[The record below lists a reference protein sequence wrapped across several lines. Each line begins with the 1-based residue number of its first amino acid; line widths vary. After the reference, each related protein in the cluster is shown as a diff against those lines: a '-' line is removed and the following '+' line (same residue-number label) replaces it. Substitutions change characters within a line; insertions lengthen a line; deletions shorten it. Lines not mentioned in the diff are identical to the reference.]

1 MKERERKVKISDIL
15 KDAFSLKNDTA
26 EQEEIRTRLVEG
38 GQVSGSNMGILML
51 AILIASIGLNMNS
64 TAVII
69 GAMLISPLM
78 GSIQAAAYGIASAD
92 LKLFRKS
99 SIGLFFQ
106 ICISLL
112 TSTLYFKISPISMA
126 TSELLARTQPTIW
139 DVIIALCGGLAGII
153 GMTRTEKSNV
163 LPGVAIA
170 TALMPP
176 LCTCGYGIA
185 TKQWEFLWGAG
196 YLFCVNAYFILFA
209 STLILEILNVPK
221 KQVALSNKQRQAIKR
236 KIIIKADIISD
247 IDILTSLFVAY
258 NMVQTANN
266 EKDSLTGFSDPKTS
280 VSTEMLSEEASV
292 LFPDISTLSVKQVE
306 NINISDKSSSQT
318 LELDVKLFEAFS
330 NKEKQ
335 QFEDWI
341 KYIYEDNVS
350 IKYSV
355 I

>member
-15 KDAFSLKNDTA
+15 KDSFSLKNDTA

-78 GSIQAAAYGIASAD
+78 SSIQAAAYGIASAD

-236 KIIIKADIISD
+236 KIIINTIIV
-247 IDILTSLFVAY
+247 ILPSLFVAY

-330 NKEKQ
+330 NEEKQ

>member
-185 TKQWEFLWGAG
+185 IKQWEFLWGAG

-236 KIIIKADIISD
+236 KIIINTIIV
-247 IDILTSLFVAY
+247 ILPSLFVAY

-330 NKEKQ
+330 NEEKQ

>member
-236 KIIIKADIISD
+236 KIIINTIIV
-247 IDILTSLFVAY
+247 ILPSLFVAY

-306 NINISDKSSSQT
+306 NINISDKSSSKT

-330 NKEKQ
+330 NEEKQ

>member
-1 MKERERKVKISDIL
+1 MKISDIL

-236 KIIIKADIISD
+236 KIIINTIIV
-247 IDILTSLFVAY
+247 ILPSLFVAY

-330 NKEKQ
+330 NEEKQ

>member
-236 KIIIKADIISD
+236 KIIINTIIV
-247 IDILTSLFVAY
+247 ILPSLFVAY
-258 NMVQTANN
+258 NMAQTANN

-330 NKEKQ
+330 NEEKQ

>member
-221 KQVALSNKQRQAIKR
+221 KQVALSNKQRQEIKR
-236 KIIIKADIISD
+236 KIIINTIIV
-247 IDILTSLFVAY
+247 ILPSLFVAY

-330 NKEKQ
+330 NEEKQ

>member
-209 STLILEILNVPK
+209 STLILEILSVPK

-236 KIIIKADIISD
+236 KIIINTIIV
-247 IDILTSLFVAY
+247 ILPSLFVAY

-330 NKEKQ
+330 NEEKQ

>member
-38 GQVSGSNMGILML
+38 GQVSGSNMGVLML

-236 KIIIKADIISD
+236 KIIINTIIV
-247 IDILTSLFVAY
+247 ILPSLFVAY

-330 NKEKQ
+330 NEEKQ

>member
-112 TSTLYFKISPISMA
+112 TSTLYFKFSPISMA

-236 KIIIKADIISD
+236 KIIINTIIV
-247 IDILTSLFVAY
+247 ILPSLFVAY

-330 NKEKQ
+330 NEEKQ

>member
-1 MKERERKVKISDIL
+1 MKERERKVKNSDIL

-236 KIIIKADIISD
+236 KIIINTIIV
-247 IDILTSLFVAY
+247 ILPSLFVAY

-330 NKEKQ
+330 NEEKQ

>member
-92 LKLFRKS
+92 LKLFWKS

-236 KIIIKADIISD
+236 KIIINTIIV
-247 IDILTSLFVAY
+247 ILPSLFVAY

-330 NKEKQ
+330 NEEKQ

>member
-236 KIIIKADIISD
+236 KIIINTIMV
-247 IDILTSLFVAY
+247 ILPSLFIAY

-330 NKEKQ
+330 NEEKQ

>member
-51 AILIASIGLNMNS
+51 AILIASIGLNVNS

-236 KIIIKADIISD
+236 KIIINTIIV
-247 IDILTSLFVAY
+247 ILPSLFVAY

-330 NKEKQ
+330 NEEKQ

>member
-1 MKERERKVKISDIL
+1 
-15 KDAFSLKNDTA
+15 
-26 EQEEIRTRLVEG
+26 
-38 GQVSGSNMGILML
+38 ML
-51 AILIASIGLNMNS
+51 
-64 TAVII
+64 
-69 GAMLISPLM
+69 
-78 GSIQAAAYGIASAD
+78 
-92 LKLFRKS
+92 
-99 SIGLFFQ
+99 
-106 ICISLL
+106 
-112 TSTLYFKISPISMA
+112 
-126 TSELLARTQPTIW
+126 
-139 DVIIALCGGLAGII
+139 
-153 GMTRTEKSNV
+153 
-163 LPGVAIA
+163 
-170 TALMPP
+170 
-176 LCTCGYGIA
+176 
-185 TKQWEFLWGAG
+185 
-196 YLFCVNAYFILFA
+196 ILFA

-236 KIIIKADIISD
+236 KIIINTIIV
-247 IDILTSLFVAY
+247 ILPSLFVAY

-330 NKEKQ
+330 NEEKQ

>member
-185 TKQWEFLWGAG
+185 TKQWEYLWGAG

-236 KIIIKADIISD
+236 KIIINTIIV
-247 IDILTSLFVAY
+247 ILPSLFVAY

-330 NKEKQ
+330 NEEKQ

>member
-236 KIIIKADIISD
+236 KIIINTIIV
-247 IDILTSLFVAY
+247 ILPSFFVAY

-330 NKEKQ
+330 NEEKQ

>member
-38 GQVSGSNMGILML
+38 GQVSGSYMGILML

-236 KIIIKADIISD
+236 KIIINTIIV
-247 IDILTSLFVAY
+247 ILPSLFVAY

-330 NKEKQ
+330 NEEKQ

>member
-92 LKLFRKS
+92 LKIFRKS

-236 KIIIKADIISD
+236 KIIINTIIV
-247 IDILTSLFVAY
+247 ILPSLFVAY

-330 NKEKQ
+330 NEEKQ

>member
-221 KQVALSNKQRQAIKR
+221 KQVAFSNKQRQAIKR
-236 KIIIKADIISD
+236 KIIINTIIV
-247 IDILTSLFVAY
+247 ILPSLFVAY

-330 NKEKQ
+330 NEEKQ

>member
-1 MKERERKVKISDIL
+1 MKERERKVKISDIFIL

-26 EQEEIRTRLVEG
+26 EQKEIRTRLVEG

-236 KIIIKADIISD
+236 KIIINTIIV
-247 IDILTSLFVAY
+247 ILPSLFVAY

-330 NKEKQ
+330 NEEKQ

>member
-221 KQVALSNKQRQAIKR
+221 KQVALSNKQRQALKR
-236 KIIIKADIISD
+236 KIIINTIIV
-247 IDILTSLFVAY
+247 ILPSLFVAY

-330 NKEKQ
+330 NEEKQ

>member
-1 MKERERKVKISDIL
+1 MKISDIL

-26 EQEEIRTRLVEG
+26 EQEEIRTRLIEG
-38 GQVSGSNMGILML
+38 GQVSGSNLGILML

-106 ICISLL
+106 IFLSLL
-112 TSTLYFKISPISMA
+112 TSTLYFKISPISTA

-139 DVIIALCGGLAGII
+139 DVLIALCGGLAGII
-153 GMTRTEKSNV
+153 GMTRTEKTNV

-185 TKQWEFLWGAG
+185 TGQWEFLWGAG

-221 KQVALSNKQRQAIKR
+221 KHVMLSNKQRQAIKR
-236 KIIIKADIISD
+236 KIIINTIIV
-247 IDILTSLFVAY
+247 ILPSIFVAY

-266 EKDSLTGFSDPKTS
+266 DRNSITGFSDSQTTVS
-280 VSTEMLSEEASV
+280 VETLSEEASI
-292 LFPDISTLSVKQVE
+292 LFPDISALSVKQVE
-306 NINISDKSSSQT
+306 NVNMNNGSMSQA
-318 LELDVKLFEAFS
+318 LELDVKLSEAFS
-330 NKEKQ
+330 DIEKQ
-335 QFEDWI
+335 QFKEWI
-341 KYIYEDNVS
+341 EYIYQEN
-350 IKYSV
+350 IAINY
-355 I
+355 IIQ

>member
-15 KDAFSLKNDTA
+15 KDSFSLKNDTA

-236 KIIIKADIISD
+236 KIIINTIIV
-247 IDILTSLFVAY
+247 ILPSLFVAY

-330 NKEKQ
+330 NEEKQ

>member
-209 STLILEILNVPK
+209 STLILEILNIPK

-236 KIIIKADIISD
+236 KIIINTIIV
-247 IDILTSLFVAY
+247 ILPSLFVAY

-330 NKEKQ
+330 NEEKQ

>member
-51 AILIASIGLNMNS
+51 AILIASIGLNINS

-236 KIIIKADIISD
+236 KIIINTIIV
-247 IDILTSLFVAY
+247 ILPSLFVAY

-330 NKEKQ
+330 NEEKQ

>member
-92 LKLFRKS
+92 LKLFQKS

-236 KIIIKADIISD
+236 KIIINTIIV
-247 IDILTSLFVAY
+247 ILPSLFVAY

-330 NKEKQ
+330 NEEKQ

>member
-236 KIIIKADIISD
+236 KIIINTIIV
-247 IDILTSLFVAY
+247 ILPSLFVAY

-330 NKEKQ
+330 NEEKQ

>member
-236 KIIIKADIISD
+236 KIIINTIIV
-247 IDILTSLFVAY
+247 ILPSLFVAY

-292 LFPDISTLSVKQVE
+292 LFPDLSTLSVKQVE

-330 NKEKQ
+330 NEEKQ

>member
-26 EQEEIRTRLVEG
+26 EQEEIRTRLVED

-236 KIIIKADIISD
+236 KIIINTIIV
-247 IDILTSLFVAY
+247 ILPSLFVAY

-330 NKEKQ
+330 NEEKQ